1 MKLRHLAILIAI
13 TLLLLAS
20 GCGKKA
26 APAPEPAPAPAP
38 APAEQAPAE
47 DMAEEEAPAEEEA
60 AMEEEEVV
68 LEEGGDVTETVVE
81 EKSSEGLAVDIK
93 VGEGEFA
100 QAGCSLKEVDGEQQR
115 VLSVVV
121 KNTGTEE
128 WEIYGMDHVKGK
140 VRIGN
145 RGVVDTTPGCEKMIL
160 APGESTACTTVDN
173 GAVIEGENRVTVN
186 TPAGQFARVVM
197 CP

>member
-1 MKLRHLAILIAI
+1 MKVRYLAIVVAIA
-13 TLLLLAS
+13 LLLLMV

-26 APAPEPAPAPAP
+26 APAPAAPEPAPAAPEPAPAPEPEP
-38 APAEQAPAE
+38 AVVEEPAEV
-47 DMAEEEAPAEEEA
+47 EEI
-60 AMEEEEVV
+60 V
-68 LEEGGDVTETVVE
+68 LEEGGDITEMAEE
-81 EKSSEGLAVDIK
+81 EKEAEGLAVDLA

-100 QAGCSLKEVDGEQQR
+100 QAGCELRQVDGEQKR

-121 KNTGTEE
+121 KNTGTDE

-145 RGVVDTTPGCEKMIL
+145 RGVVDVTPGCESMIL
-160 APGESTACTTVDN
+160 APGESTVCSTVDN

-186 TPAGQFARVVM
+186 TPAGQFARVVE